1 MCGEGA
7 PGRQVQGQGW
17 FLAGMRLV
25 RGGRRPTPRQE
36 EPGALTVQLHRA
48 EGLLLGLQLREH
60 YSVVP
65 EVGAQHPV
73 LQHTQG

>member
-1 MCGEGA
+1 MGRGH
-7 PGRQVQGQGW
+7 PGGRCRAGGW

-25 RGGRRPTPRQE
+25 RGGRRPTPLQE

-65 EVGAQHPV
+65 EVGAKHPV
-73 LQHTQG
+73 LKHAQG